1 MRENR
6 EVRKVANLKD
16 MLNQTVD
23 LYGDNP
29 AFKFKKKMYKK
40 EEEVEF
46 NVITYK
52 EFKNEIDSFG
62 TVLNFL
68 GLENERIAL
77 ISKNRYEWTSVYY
90 AVTTGDKVI
99 VPLDKALPDNE
110 IISLAERSEAKAIV
124 FEDKYLEVMKKI
136 KDEKLSK
143 IEHFICFD
151 FEEDKDGFLSYKKL
165 LQKGKELLESGDRS
179 YLDAEIDPD
188 KMSIMLFTS
197 GTTSMSKA
205 VMLSQKNICTNVMD
219 LVKII
224 KFDDKDCM
232 LALLP
237 FHHAFQAIINHVVV
251 YIGGWISFC
260 DGLKYIQQNLCEYK
274 PTVIVCVPLIME
286 SIYKRVMKN
295 IDKQGKTK
303 LVNRMI
309 KLTNVL
315 DKMHIKL
322 KRKVFKEVHEAIGGN
337 VRLVVVGAAAMDP
350 KLIKDL
356 GGLGLR
362 LVQGYGLTETSPVV
376 AVEADGAERKGSVGK
391 VMPSYE
397 IKIDSQDEK
406 GIGEICVKGPS
417 VMLGYYNNNE
427 ATEEVMS
434 GGWFHTGD
442 LGYLEDDFLY
452 ITGRKKNVIVQKN
465 GKNIFP
471 EELETLINYIPGVKE
486 SIVYGKPTRD
496 DDLDVCVKIVY
507 DEDAIKDIMGY
518 INEDEIHK
526 FMKEHISDINK
537 NMPPYKHIREIIVTN
552 EELIKTTT
560 AKVKRHEEIAKILEK

>member
-1 MRENR
+1 
-6 EVRKVANLKD
+6 
-16 MLNQTVD
+16 
-23 LYGDNP
+23 
-29 AFKFKKKMYKK
+29 
-40 EEEVEF
+40 
-46 NVITYK
+46 
-52 EFKNEIDSFG
+52 
-62 TVLNFL
+62 
-68 GLENERIAL
+68 
-77 ISKNRYEWTSVYY
+77 
-90 AVTTGDKVI
+90 
-99 VPLDKALPDNE
+99 
-110 IISLAERSEAKAIV
+110 
-124 FEDKYLEVMKKI
+124 MKKI

-143 IEHFICFD
+143 IEYFICFD
-151 FEEDKDGFLSYKKL
+151 FEEDKDEFLSYKKL
-165 LQKGKELLESGDRS
+165 LQKGKELLDSGDRS
-179 YLDAEIDPD
+179 HLDAEIDPE

-205 VMLSQKNICTNVMD
+205 VMLSQKNICANVMD

-286 SIYKRVMKN
+286 SIYKRIMKN

-309 KLTNVL
+309 KITNVL
-315 DKMHIKL
+315 DKVHIKL
-322 KRKVFKEVHEAIGGN
+322 KRKVFNEVHEAIGGN

-350 KLIKDL
+350 NLIKSL

-376 AVEADGAERKGSVGK
+376 AVESDGLERKGSVGK
-391 VMPSYE
+391 VMPSFE
-397 IKIDSQDEK
+397 AKIDSPDEK

-417 VMLGYYNNNE
+417 VMIGYYNNNE

-452 ITGRKKNVIVQKN
+452 ITGRKKNFIVQKN

-471 EELETLINYIPGVKE
+471 EELETLISYIPGVKE

-507 DEDAIKDIMGY
+507 DKDEIKNIMGY

-526 FMKEHISDINK
+526 FMKEHIADINK
-537 NMPPYKHIREIIVTN
+537 NMPPYKHIREIIVTD

-560 AKVKRHEEIAKILEK
+560 AKVKRHEEIAKILGK